1 MKIKENLRL
10 NFSDLGLDDQLL
22 EVVKRTGFEEPTPI
36 QSKTIPLVLS
46 GIDVIGQAQT
56 GTGKTAAFGLP
67 LLQKIDYS
75 RREIQ
80 ALVISPTR
88 ELAIQTQEEIFKLG
102 KEKLAKVQAV
112 FGGANIVRQI
122 KQLKNYPPHILVG
135 TPGRLLD
142 HLQRGTVNLS
152 KVETLVLDEADE
164 MLDMGFLDD
173 ISKIIAQIPKK
184 RQTLLFSA
192 TMPPAILKVGKRF
205 MNHPEIV
212 KIKNQQLTADLVDQF
227 FVKVRENEKFDV
239 MTRILDVQAPELT
252 IVFGRTK
259 RRVDELS
266 RGLVARGYNAA
277 GIHGDLSQQQRSA
290 VLKKFRDG
298 GLDILVATDVAA
310 RGLDISG
317 VSHVYNY
324 DIPQDPESYVHRIGR
339 TGRAGHQGISVT
351 FVTPNEMDY
360 LRVIEKLTRKRM
372 IPMRPPTAK
381 EAFNGQMESAIREID
396 NLISRTDTDKYSD
409 QANELL
415 NEYSALDLAAA
426 LLNTVSREDASS
438 VPVKIT
444 PERPL
449 PRRKRTNRHDNR
461 YGKKR
466 KRDYRDRRGKRKDQR
481 PKKEQAIKPKYK
493 IRKR

>member
-10 NFSDLGLDDQLL
+10 NFSDLGLDNQLL
-22 EVVKRTGFEEPTPI
+22 EAVKRTGFEEPTPI
-36 QSKTIPLVLS
+36 QAKTIPLVLS

-298 GLDILVATDVAA
+298 ALDILVATDVAA

-461 YGKKR
+461 YGKKW

-481 PKKEQAIKPKYK
+481 PKKKQATKPKYK

>member
-1 MKIKENLRL
+1 M
-10 NFSDLGLDDQLL
+10 NFSELGLDNQLL
-22 EVVKRTGFEEPTPI
+22 TAIQRMGFEEPTPI
-36 QSKTIPLVLS
+36 QEQTIPLVLS

-75 RREIQ
+75 QKKIQ
-80 ALVISPTR
+80 ALVIAPTR
-88 ELAIQTQEEIFKLG
+88 ELALQTQQEIFKLG
-102 KEKLAKVQAV
+102 KEKRAKVQVV
-112 FGGANIVRQI
+112 FGGANITRQI
-122 KQLKNYPPHILVG
+122 KQLRNYPPHVLVG

-142 HLQRGTVNLS
+142 HLRRGTVNL
-152 KVETLVLDEADE
+152 KHVQTLVLDEADE
-164 MLDMGFLDD
+164 MLDMGFVDD
-173 ISKIIAQIPKK
+173 IKEILSQIPQR

-192 TMPPAILKVGKRF
+192 TMPPAILKIGKQF
-205 MNHPEIV
+205 MKCPEIV
-212 KIKNQQLTADLVDQF
+212 KIKSQHLTADLVDQF
-227 FVKVRENEKFDV
+227 YIKVRENEKFDV
-239 MTRILDVQAPELT
+239 LTRILDVQSPELA

-266 RGLVARGYNAA
+266 QGLVARGYNAA

-290 VLKKFRDG
+290 VLKKFRKG
-298 GLDILVATDVAA
+298 KLDILVATDVAA

-351 FVTPNEMDY
+351 FITQLEMDY
-360 LRVIEKLTRKRM
+360 LRSIEKLIKKRM
-372 IPMRPPTAK
+372 LPMRPPTEK
-381 EAFNGQMESAIREID
+381 EAFVGQMASAIQEVED
-396 NLISRTDTDKYSD
+396 LVSRTDTDKYSN

-415 NEYSALDLAAA
+415 NEYSAIDLVAA
-426 LLNTVSREDASS
+426 LLNEVSREDAAS

-449 PRRKRTNRHDNR
+449 PRRKRFN
-461 YGKKR
+461 
-466 KRDYRDRRGKRKDQR
+466 KRDSGKFQKRSVYNRRDFHERKQKHHSKQERGSRRHQF
-481 PKKEQAIKPKYK
+481 K

>member
-22 EVVKRTGFEEPTPI
+22 EAVKRTGFEEPTPI

-102 KEKLAKVQAV
+102 KEKLAKVQAI
-112 FGGANIVRQI
+112 FGGANIIRQI

-239 MTRILDVQAPELT
+239 MTGILDVQTPELT

-298 GLDILVATDVAA
+298 DLDILVATDVAA

-461 YGKKR
+461 YGKNR
-466 KRDYRDRRGKRKDQR
+466 KRNYRDRRGKRKDQR
-481 PKKEQAIKPKYK
+481 PKKKQATKPKYK

>member
-266 RGLVARGYNAA
+266 RGLVARGYDAA

-290 VLKKFRDG
+290 VLKKFRNGD
-298 GLDILVATDVAA
+298 LDILVATDVAA

-481 PKKEQAIKPKYK
+481 PKKKQAIKPKYK

>member
-1 MKIKENLRL
+1 
-10 NFSDLGLDDQLL
+10 
-22 EVVKRTGFEEPTPI
+22 
-36 QSKTIPLVLS
+36 
-46 GIDVIGQAQT
+46 
-56 GTGKTAAFGLP
+56 
-67 LLQKIDYS
+67 
-75 RREIQ
+75 
-80 ALVISPTR
+80 
-88 ELAIQTQEEIFKLG
+88 
-102 KEKLAKVQAV
+102 
-112 FGGANIVRQI
+112 ANIVRQI

-212 KIKNQQLTADLVDQF
+212 KIKNQQLTADVVDQF

-239 MTRILDVQAPELT
+239 MTRILDVQTPELT

-298 GLDILVATDVAA
+298 DLDILVATDVAA

-381 EAFNGQMESAIREID
+381 EAFNGQM
-396 NLISRTDTDKYSD
+396 
-409 QANELL
+409 
-415 NEYSALDLAAA
+415 
-426 LLNTVSREDASS
+426 
-438 VPVKIT
+438 
-444 PERPL
+444 
-449 PRRKRTNRHDNR
+449 
-461 YGKKR
+461 
-466 KRDYRDRRGKRKDQR
+466 
-481 PKKEQAIKPKYK
+481 
-493 IRKR
+493 

>member
-466 KRDYRDRRGKRKDQR
+466 KRDYCDRRGKRKDQR
-481 PKKEQAIKPKYK
+481 PKKKQATKPKYK

>member
-10 NFSDLGLDDQLL
+10 NFSDLGLDNQLL
-22 EVVKRTGFEEPTPI
+22 EAVKRTGFEEPTPI

-152 KVETLVLDEADE
+152 KVKTLVLDEADE

-173 ISKIIAQIPKK
+173 INKIIAQIPKK

-290 VLKKFRDG
+290 VLKRFRDG
-298 GLDILVATDVAA
+298 DLDILVATDVAA

-466 KRDYRDRRGKRKDQR
+466 KRDCRDRRGKRKDQR
-481 PKKEQAIKPKYK
+481 PKKKQAIKPKYK

>member
-1 MKIKENLRL
+1 M
-10 NFSDLGLDDQLL
+10 
-22 EVVKRTGFEEPTPI
+22 
-36 QSKTIPLVLS
+36 
-46 GIDVIGQAQT
+46 IGQAQT

-142 HLQRGTVNLS
+142 HLQRGTVNLG

-173 ISKIIAQIPKK
+173 ISKIVAKIPKK

-360 LRVIEKLTRKRM
+360 LRVIERLTRKRM

-381 EAFNGQMESAIREID
+381 EAFKCQMESAVHEID

-426 LLNTVSREDASS
+426 LLNTVSREDAAS

-444 PERPL
+444 PERSL
-449 PRRKRTNRHDNR
+449 PRRKRASRHDNR

-481 PKKEQAIKPKYK
+481 SKKKQAAKPKYK

>member
-1 MKIKENLRL
+1 M
-10 NFSDLGLDDQLL
+10 NFSDLGLDNQLL
-22 EVVKRTGFEEPTPI
+22 EAVKRTGFEEPTPI
-36 QSKTIPLVLS
+36 QAKAIPLVLS

-152 KVETLVLDEADE
+152 KVETLILDEADE

-173 ISKIIAQIPKK
+173 ISKIIAQIPKQ

-290 VLKKFRDG
+290 VLKKFRNG
-298 GLDILVATDVAA
+298 SLDILVATDVAA

-381 EAFNGQMESAIREID
+381 EAFKGQMESAVHEID

-415 NEYSALDLAAA
+415 NEYSALDLAAT
-426 LLNTVSREDASS
+426 LLNTVSREGAAS

-449 PRRKRTNRHDNR
+449 PRRKRTNRHDTR

-466 KRDYRDRRGKRKDQR
+466 KRDYLDRREKRKDQR
-481 PKKEQAIKPKYK
+481 SKKKQATKPKYK

>member
-1 MKIKENLRL
+1 M

-266 RGLVARGYNAA
+266 RGLVARGYDAA

-290 VLKKFRDG
+290 VLKKFRNGD
-298 GLDILVATDVAA
+298 LDILVATDVAA

-481 PKKEQAIKPKYK
+481 PKKKQAIKPKYK

>member
-1 MKIKENLRL
+1 M
-10 NFSDLGLDDQLL
+10 NFSDLGLDNQLL
-22 EVVKRTGFEEPTPI
+22 EAVERSGFEEPTPI
-36 QSKTIPLVLS
+36 QAKTIPLVLS

-75 RREIQ
+75 QRRIQ

-112 FGGANIVRQI
+112 FGGANIARQI

-142 HLQRGTVNLS
+142 HIKRGTVDLKN
-152 KVETLVLDEADE
+152 VQTLVLDEADE

-173 ISKIIAQIPKK
+173 ISAIVSHISTQ

-192 TMPPAILKVGKRF
+192 TMPPAILNVGKRF
-205 MNHPEIV
+205 MKHPEIV

-252 IVFGRTK
+252 IIFGRTK

-266 RGLVARGYNAA
+266 RGLIVRGYNAA
-277 GIHGDLSQQQRSA
+277 GIHGDLSQQQRSE
-290 VLKKFRDG
+290 VLKKFRNGD
-298 GLDILVATDVAA
+298 LDILVATDVAA

-351 FVTPNEMDY
+351 FVTPYEMDY
-360 LRVIEKLTRKRM
+360 LRVIERLTRKRM
-372 IPMRPPTAK
+372 IPMRPPTQK
-381 EAFNGQMESAIREID
+381 EAFAGQMESAAKEID
-396 NLISRTDTDKYSD
+396 DLISRTDTDKYSE
-409 QANELL
+409 QADKLL
-415 NEYSALDLAAA
+415 NEYSALDIAAA
-426 LLNTVSREDASS
+426 LLNNISREDEKSA
-438 VPVKIT
+438 PVKIT

-449 PRRKRTNRHDNR
+449 PRRKRSKSFDKRSNGRRTPR
-461 YGKKR
+461 KK
-466 KRDYRDRRGKRKDQR
+466 YRSRGNQKHQKRKDDFSRSQ
-481 PKKEQAIKPKYK
+481 KPKYK

>member
-10 NFSDLGLDDQLL
+10 NFSDLGLDNQLL
-22 EVVKRTGFEEPTPI
+22 EAVKRTGFEEPTPI
-36 QSKTIPLVLS
+36 QAKTIPLVLS

-192 TMPPAILKVGKRF
+192 TMPPTILKVGKRF
-205 MNHPEIV
+205 MKHPEIV

-266 RGLVARGYNAA
+266 RGLIARGYNAA

-298 GLDILVATDVAA
+298 DLDILVATDVAA

-339 TGRAGHQGISVT
+339 TGRAGHQGISIT
-351 FVTPNEMDY
+351 FVTPNEVDY

-381 EAFNGQMESAIREID
+381 EAFKGQMESATRKID

-449 PRRKRTNRHDNR
+449 PRRKRSNRHDNR
-461 YGKKR
+461 YGKNQR
-466 KRDYRDRRGKRKDQR
+466 RDYRDRRGKRKDQQ
-481 PKKEQAIKPKYK
+481 PKKRRATKPKYK

>member
-142 HLQRGTVNLS
+142 HLQRRTVNLS

-266 RGLVARGYNAA
+266 RGLVARGYDAA

-290 VLKKFRDG
+290 VLKKFRNGD
-298 GLDILVATDVAA
+298 LDILVATDVAA

-481 PKKEQAIKPKYK
+481 PKKKQAIKPKYK

>member
-1 MKIKENLRL
+1 M
-10 NFSDLGLDDQLL
+10 NFSDLGLDNQLL
-22 EVVKRTGFEEPTPI
+22 EAVKRTGFEEPTPI
-36 QSKTIPLVLS
+36 QAKTIPLVLS

-102 KEKLAKVQAV
+102 KEKLAKVQAI
-112 FGGANIVRQI
+112 FGGANIIRQI

-298 GLDILVATDVAA
+298 ALDILVATDVAA

-426 LLNTVSREDASS
+426 LLNAVSREDASS

-466 KRDYRDRRGKRKDQR
+466 KRDYCDRRGKRKDQR
-481 PKKEQAIKPKYK
+481 PKKKQATKPKYK

>member
-266 RGLVARGYNAA
+266 RGLVARGYDAA

-290 VLKKFRDG
+290 VLKKFRNGD
-298 GLDILVATDVAA
+298 LDILVATDVAA

-449 PRRKRTNRHDNR
+449 PRRKRASRHDNR

-481 PKKEQAIKPKYK
+481 SKKKQAAKPKYK

>member
-10 NFSDLGLDDQLL
+10 NFSDLGLDNQLL
-22 EVVKRTGFEEPTPI
+22 EAVKRTGFEEPTPI
-36 QSKTIPLVLS
+36 QAKTIPLVLS

-192 TMPPAILKVGKRF
+192 TMPPTILKVGKRF

-266 RGLVARGYNAA
+266 RGLIVRGYNAA

-298 GLDILVATDVAA
+298 DLDILVATDVAA

-339 TGRAGHQGISVT
+339 TGRAGHQGISIT
-351 FVTPNEMDY
+351 FVTPNEVDY

-381 EAFNGQMESAIREID
+381 EAFKGQMESATRKID

-449 PRRKRTNRHDNR
+449 PRRKRSNRHDNR
-461 YGKKR
+461 YGKNQR
-466 KRDYRDRRGKRKDQR
+466 RDYRDRRGKRKDQQ
-481 PKKEQAIKPKYK
+481 PKKRRATKPKYK

>member
-1 MKIKENLRL
+1 M
-10 NFSDLGLDDQLL
+10 NFSDLGLDNQLL
-22 EVVKRTGFEEPTPI
+22 EAVKRTGFEEPTPI
-36 QSKTIPLVLS
+36 QAKTIPLVLS

-192 TMPPAILKVGKRF
+192 TMPPTILKVGKRF
-205 MNHPEIV
+205 MKHPEIV

-266 RGLVARGYNAA
+266 RGLIVRGYNAA

-298 GLDILVATDVAA
+298 DLDILVATDVAA

-339 TGRAGHQGISVT
+339 TGRAGHQGISIT
-351 FVTPNEMDY
+351 FVTPNEVDY

-381 EAFNGQMESAIREID
+381 EAFKGQMESATRKID

-438 VPVKIT
+438 VSVKIT

-449 PRRKRTNRHDNR
+449 PRRKRSNRHDNR
-461 YGKKR
+461 YGKNQR
-466 KRDYRDRRGKRKDQR
+466 RDYRDRRGKRKDQQ
-481 PKKEQAIKPKYK
+481 PKKRRATKPKYK

>member
-1 MKIKENLRL
+1 MKVKENLRL
-10 NFSDLGLDDQLL
+10 SFNDLGLDNQLL
-22 EVVKRTGFEEPTPI
+22 EAVKRMGFEEPTPI
-36 QSKTIPLVLS
+36 QVETIPLVLS

-67 LLQKIDYS
+67 LLQGIDYS
-75 RREIQ
+75 HREIQ

-152 KVETLVLDEADE
+152 HVKTLILDEADE

-173 ISKIIAQIPKK
+173 ISKIIAQVPQK

-192 TMPPAILKVGKRF
+192 TMPPTILKVGKQF
-205 MNHPEIV
+205 MNRPEIV

-266 RGLVARGYNAA
+266 RGLIARGYNAA

-290 VLKKFRDG
+290 VLKKFRSG
-298 GLDILVATDVAA
+298 ELDILVATDVAA

-351 FVTPNEMDY
+351 FVTSNEMDY

-372 IPMRPPTAK
+372 VPMRPPTAK
-381 EAFNGQMESAIREID
+381 EAFAGQMESAVQKID
-396 NLISRTDTDKYSD
+396 DLISQTDTDKYSD

-415 NEYSALDLAAA
+415 NEYSALDITAA
-426 LLNTVSREDASS
+426 LLNFVSREDATS

-449 PRRKRTNRHDNR
+449 PRRKRHKCYDNR
-461 YGKKR
+461 CHKNRKHDYYDRRR
-466 KRDYRDRRGKRKDQR
+466 KREDQC
-481 PKKEQAIKPKYK
+481 PKKKQISKPKYK

>member
-10 NFSDLGLDDQLL
+10 NFSDLGLDNQLL
-22 EVVKRTGFEEPTPI
+22 EAVKRTGFEEPTPI
-36 QSKTIPLVLS
+36 QAKTIPLVLS

-173 ISKIIAQIPKK
+173 ISKIIAQISKK

-298 GLDILVATDVAA
+298 DLDILVATDVAA

-449 PRRKRTNRHDNR
+449 PRRKRANRHDNR
-461 YGKKR
+461 YGKNR
-466 KRDYRDRRGKRKDQR
+466 KRNYRDRRGKRKDQR
-481 PKKEQAIKPKYK
+481 PKKKQTTKPKYK